1 MNDWIDKI
9 FYFGSPKDGFKVY
22 PDLGAAS
29 NVFSGY
35 YSNTE
40 TDWILVARKAEDITR
55 YTYVKYGLLT
65 SLVDGRTGSCFGIA
79 IDFVNHYFTDLK
91 VFQTEIFESIWGA
104 ILADGQLLQTQ
115 ESSGIVGFRSYDLYD
130 VAPYLEEKS
139 KKIRVVIQDKKYAQL
154 VRPSYEIP
162 QAGDNPVYGLHPDS
176 SPSAIN
182 EYFRTYGTIKLS
194 PNLPIE
200 TKSAAERQQEQRY
213 NLEKEVVRLTEQLRQ
228 KDGELQAVNQR
239 LEKLHGLVKP
249 IFSEFSLK
257 HTIETDSH
265 FSNSRPIGQTYEQLS
280 STNHKGLHSAT
291 TVHNPGYKEVKLSNN
306 TRKILVGAAIVFVLL
321 LAIISMYLLSE
332 DGKPEV
338 EKPQTIPPASQ
349 PKTTVAPPE
358 PFTIVRENRKEV
370 GYLNEAV
377 FLEQKSGTTISD
389 EADFKEALTSFLFK
403 FSPEIFGIYEGNKDK
418 LWQEIKES
426 NPNSSRKIA
435 QHLKQGPFI
444 IENNSDQ
451 QAMLKGLVVF
461 IKSP

>member
-22 PDLGAAS
+22 PDLGPAS

-40 TDWILVARKAEDITR
+40 TDWILVARKEEEITR
-55 YTYVKYGLLT
+55 YTYVRYGLLT
-65 SLVDGRTGSCFGIA
+65 SLVDGRTGSCFGIS

-104 ILADGQLLQTQ
+104 ILADGQLLQAQ

-130 VAPYLEEKS
+130 VASYLDEKS
-139 KKIRVVIQDKKYAQL
+139 KKIREVIQDKKYAPF

-176 SPSAIN
+176 SPSALN

-200 TKSAAERQQEQRY
+200 TQSAAERQQEQRD
-213 NLEKEVVRLTEQLRQ
+213 NLEKEVARLTEQLRQ

-265 FSNSRPIGQTYEQLS
+265 FGNSRPIGQTYEPRS
-280 STNHKGLHSAT
+280 SANHKGPHSAT
-291 TVHNPGYKEVKLSNN
+291 TIHNPSLKEYKLSTN
-306 TRKILVGAAIVFVLL
+306 TKKILVGAAIVFVLL
-321 LAIISMYLLSE
+321 AIISTMYLLSE
-332 DGKPEV
+332 DGKQEV
-338 EKPQTIPPASQ
+338 EKPQTRAPASQ
-349 PKTTVAPPE
+349 PKPTVASPE
-358 PFTIVRENRKEV
+358 PITIVRENRKEV

-389 EADFKEALTSFLFK
+389 ETDFKEALTSFLFQ
-403 FSPEIFGIYEGNKDK
+403 FSPEVFGMYNGDKDK
-418 LWQEIKES
+418 LWRQIQES
-426 NPNSSRKIA
+426 NPNSSRKIT
-435 QHLKQGPFI
+435 QYLKRGPFI
-444 IENNSDQ
+444 IKSNTDQ
-451 QAMLKGLVVF
+451 QAMLKGLVIF
-461 IKSP
+461 KSS